1 MATKTSPLEVSRV
14 VRDPR
19 IQGGEPTVRGTR
31 TTVRSIVLAAR
42 EAGGLAGV
50 LSDFPH
56 LSAEDV
62 ADALAYYERH
72 RDEADALIRESVDGD
87 AERGAPQ

>member
-1 MATKTSPLEVSRV
+1 MSTETVPPRLSRV
-14 VRDPR
+14 VCDAKV
-19 IQGGEPTVRGTR
+19 QGGEPTVRGTR

-50 LSDFPH
+50 LYDFPH

-72 RDEADALIRESVDGD
+72 RDEVDALVRELGD
-87 AERGAPQ
+87 DAGAAAPR